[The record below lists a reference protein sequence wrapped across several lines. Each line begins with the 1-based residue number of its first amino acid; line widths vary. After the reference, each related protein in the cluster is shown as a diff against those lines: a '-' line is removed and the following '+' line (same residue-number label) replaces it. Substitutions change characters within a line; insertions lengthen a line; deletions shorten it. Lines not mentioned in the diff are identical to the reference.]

1 MYKEQKFVVESDK
14 ELVDGIKSGNSCV
27 LEEIY
32 KKFFPIIKNL
42 VCKNSGSHEEAKDVF
57 QETMIIVY
65 EKIKTNPEPLQCSL
79 KTFYYSIAKRLW
91 LKKLNSKGFKNLSFN
106 DSEETFDVAGKL
118 KDSFEKD
125 EEINKMNFAL
135 GFLGEPCKSL
145 IEDFYINEMSL
156 IEITEKF
163 GYSNSDTAKTQKY
176 KCLMRLRRFYFSE
189 TK

>member
-1 MYKEQKFVVESDK
+1 MNREQKLFVETDK
-14 ELVDGIKSGNSCV
+14 ELLEGIKSGNSIV

-42 VCKNSGSHEEAKDVF
+42 VCKNSGNQDEAKDIF

-65 EKIKTNPEPLQCSL
+65 EKIKSNPEPLHCSL

-91 LKKLNSKGFKNLSFN
+91 LKKLNGKGFMSISISDF
-106 DSEETFDVAGKL
+106 EENIDVAEEL
-118 KDSFEKD
+118 NEASEKD
-125 EEINKMNFAL
+125 EEVKKMNLSL

>member
-1 MYKEQKFVVESDK
+1 MYKEQKLVVEIDK
-14 ELVDGIKSGNSCV
+14 ELIDGIKSGNRIV

-42 VCKNSGSHEEAKDVF
+42 VCKNSGSQEEAKDIF

-65 EKIKTNPEPLQCSL
+65 EKIKSNPEPLQCSL
-79 KTFYYSIAKRLW
+79 KTFFYSIAKRLW
-91 LKKLNSKGFKNLSFN
+91 LKKLNGKGFNNISIN
-106 DSEETFDVAGKL
+106 DAEDTFEVAEDL
-118 KDSFEKD
+118 KDAFEKD
-125 EEINKMNFAL
+125 EEIKKMNFAL

-145 IEDFYINEMSL
+145 IEDFYLNEMSL
-156 IEITEKF
+156 VEITEKF